1 MRSIFKSLS
10 VLSIFVLA
18 FSTAVPFAFAAG
30 NISSTSK
37 YSQMTKDL
45 DGDGTN
51 DFINWN
57 PTNGGATVTDTA
69 VTGYIWGESIGWI
82 KLNPAHGGV
91 TNDCSG
97 NLGGTAWG
105 AGIGWI
111 NFSPSHPTVSP
122 HINLATGEISG
133 QVWSAAMGWIE
144 LASSDPSHP
153 GLTTTWTGCASGGPG
168 GGSGPSYTPSVSTGP
183 SGGSPAPASPSVVPP
198 GTSPTGPGSSPSG
211 PGPST
216 PTGPSPSGP
225 SSSPS
230 TGILPINNIPM
241 LPIISTQVGG
251 VQSFGWLLP
260 ILALIGLLGTI
271 PGLAVRFSNL
281 FLTFILARRKMRGIV
296 YDAVTKEPLD
306 PAYVSVIDMA
316 TGQEIMNQI
325 TDMEGRY
332 GFVLKKGTY
341 KLVANKTHY
350 QFPSVRLAGRN
361 ADEVYDHLY
370 FGEPF
375 TVVDEEQVV
384 TMNIPMDPLA
394 ADWNQEEK
402 RRMNWIKYF
411 IHNPKTLVWFF
422 NTLFVIGFFVSI
434 ILTYLSPVWWNI
446 LMTILYVVIGILQ
459 VTGFGSITAGKITK
473 AGQPLP
479 YAIVRVFNADLNRE
493 VAHKVT
499 TDLGGY
505 YILVPKAEYYVTI
518 EQKNADGT
526 YTKLFTSDRMRAGH
540 GMINRSFEI

>member
-1 MRSIFKSLS
+1 MRSMFKSIS
-10 VLSIFVLA
+10 VLVTLILA
-18 FSTAVPFAFAAG
+18 FGTAVPFAFAAG

-37 YSQMTKDL
+37 YSQFLTTDL
-45 DGDGTN
+45 DSNGTN

-57 PTNGGATVTDTA
+57 PTNGGATVTNSA
-69 VTGYIWGESIGWI
+69 ITGYIWGESVGWI
-82 KLNPAHGGV
+82 NLNPTNGGV
-91 TNDCSG
+91 TNTCSG
-97 NLGGTAWG
+97 DLGGTAWG
-105 AGIGWI
+105 QTTGWI
-111 NFSPSHPTVSP
+111 NFAPTNATVQP
-122 HINLATGEISG
+122 NINTSTGAITG
-133 QVWSAAMGWIE
+133 QVWSQNFGWIE
-144 LASSDPSHP
+144 LASPDGGHP
-153 GLTTTWTGCASGGPG
+153 GLTTTWTGCTSGGG
-168 GGSGPSYTPSVSTGP
+168 GGSGPTYTPVPPTGP
-183 SGGSPAPASPSVVPP
+183 TGGSPVPVPSNPVTPPVVP
-198 GTSPTGPGSSPSG
+198 S
-211 PGPST
+211 GPST
-216 PTGPSPSGP
+216 PSLPTGPSSNPVIPGGP
-225 SSSPS
+225 SS
-230 TGILPINNIPM
+230 I
-241 LPIISTQVGG
+241 
-251 VQSFGWLLP
+251 GWLLP
-260 ILALIGLLGTI
+260 LLALVGLLGTV

-281 FLTFILARRKMRGIV
+281 FLTFVLARRKMRGIV
-296 YDAVTKEPLD
+296 YDSVTKEPLD

-350 QFPSVRLAGRN
+350 QFPSIRLAGRT

-375 TVVDEEQVV
+375 TIVDEEQVV

-394 ADWNQEEK
+394 VDWNQEEK

-411 IHNPKTLVWFF
+411 VHNPKTLVWFF

-434 ILTYLSPVWWNI
+434 IITYLSPVWWNI
-446 LMTILYVVIGILQ
+446 LMTTLYVVIGILQ

-473 AGQPLP
+473 GGQPLA
-479 YAIVRVFNADLNRE
+479 YAIIRVFNADLNRE

-505 YILVPKAEYYVTI
+505 YILVPKANYYITV

-526 YTKLFTSDRMRAGH
+526 YTKVFTSGTMRAAH
-540 GMINRSFEI
+540 GMINRSFDI